1 MELSAFLFNFA
12 LKRIIMMLKKA
23 WIIVV
28 LLAVL
33 TGCSCSGDKEGGEP
47 VAQYQSI
54 DTVPMLIM
62 QIQQCS
68 RLYTTEI
75 HVHKIVT
82 HDDVVSIKGTL
93 LKQDIDIKLPLGDRK
108 IAIPMDATLKAY
120 IDFSNFGPSNIERQG
135 DKITIVLPDPKVE
148 MTSSKINQKEIKE
161 YKVMRS
167 ASMRFENVPADGSK
181 GMKDEYMDSIEPF
194 NFKDAVPFQ
203 TAYLSGY
210 LADKYDVAAEDSID
224 TANKR
229 IKNTTEQ
236 AFRDTVQGYSSVI
249 RQSGNINL
257 NNAKAKYALYPVWL
271 LTTTYQ
277 GKQYQFAMN
286 GQTGKFVGNMP
297 MDKGAYWKWRLIY
310 TGVLGAAAWI
320 VLYLVSNFF

>member
-1 MELSAFLFNFA
+1 
-12 LKRIIMMLKKA
+12 MMLKKA

-82 HDDVVSIKGTL
+82 HDDVVSLKGTL

-148 MTSSKINQKEIKE
+148 MTSSKINQQAIREYVGIARSHFSDAEMSSYEQQGRQAIIKSIPKMGIME
-161 YKVMRS
+161 TARRS
-167 ASMRFENVPADGSK
+167 AANTLIPLISSMGFDEKNITITFRKEFSTNEISK
-181 GMKDEYMDSIEPF
+181 LITMPE
-194 NFKDAVPFQ
+194 
-203 TAYLSGY
+203 
-210 LADKYDVAAEDSID
+210 
-224 TANKR
+224 
-229 IKNTTEQ
+229 TEKS
-236 AFRDTVQGYSSVI
+236 R
-249 RQSGNINL
+249 
-257 NNAKAKYALYPVWL
+257 
-271 LTTTYQ
+271 
-277 GKQYQFAMN
+277 
-286 GQTGKFVGNMP
+286 
-297 MDKGAYWKWRLIY
+297 
-310 TGVLGAAAWI
+310 
-320 VLYLVSNFF
+320 